1 MQRVAHASPSG
12 SPVNDTTAVL
22 GSRISC
28 RPLKGF
34 GAFEEI
40 LRSGRRV
47 TSGPLSLTAESKQP
61 SIDSAAPILVGV
73 TIAKR
78 IAPRAVMR
86 NRVKRLLRESA
97 RQQVSV
103 RTHELHELGIG
114 RLIFIWRQAPSS
126 PMKLRLA
133 DVAPHMT
140 EALDKL
146 LRQASLNPGGPV

>member
-1 MQRVAHASPSG
+1 MLRAAHVSPSV
-12 SPVNDTTAVL
+12 SPVNDPTAVL

-40 LRSGRRV
+40 LRSGRRI
-47 TSGPLSLTAESKQP
+47 TSGPLSLTAELNPGAMETGKP
-61 SIDSAAPILVGV
+61 VFVGV

-97 RQQVSV
+97 RHHVSS
-103 RTHELHELGIG
+103 RSHALHECGIG
-114 RLIFIWRQAPSS
+114 RMIFIWRQAPPS
-126 PMKLRLA
+126 PMQLRLA
-133 DVAPHMT
+133 DVEMHMA

-146 LRQASLNPGGPV
+146 LRQVRSQTGDPA

>member
-1 MQRVAHASPSG
+1 M
-12 SPVNDTTAVL
+12 L
-22 GSRISC
+22 GSRINC

-47 TSGPLSLTAESKQP
+47 TSGPLSLTAEQQSGV
-61 SIDSAAPILVGV
+61 IRTGAPVLVGV

-78 IAPRAVMR
+78 IARRAVMR

-97 RQQVSV
+97 RQHVSA
-103 RTHELHELGIG
+103 RTNELHERGIG

-126 PMKLRLA
+126 PTQLRFGEVEA
-133 DVAPHMT
+133 HMIET
-140 EALDKL
+140 LDKL
-146 LRQASLNPGGPV
+146 LRQVGSKYGEPA